1 MLPSSQEN
9 TGSAAAVKQRKGSS
23 LKTATAA
30 SATVAQRKGAT
41 NTPDMTVKNSMWR
54 SGKIVDKSRS
64 GGGEGEAEGESE
76 AEVGDKGKGSVRACF
91 PILIWKKTLKLIFRD
106 RAVRTTYP
114 ARARSL

>member
-1 MLPSSQEN
+1 MASRKGSTLLPSSQKN
-9 TGSAAAVKQRKGSS
+9 SGSAAAVKQRKGSS
-23 LKTATAA
+23 LRTATAA

-64 GGGEGEAEGESE
+64 GGGGGGEAEGESE

-91 PILIWKKTLKLIFRD
+91 PVLIWKKL
-106 RAVRTTYP
+106 
-114 ARARSL
+114 